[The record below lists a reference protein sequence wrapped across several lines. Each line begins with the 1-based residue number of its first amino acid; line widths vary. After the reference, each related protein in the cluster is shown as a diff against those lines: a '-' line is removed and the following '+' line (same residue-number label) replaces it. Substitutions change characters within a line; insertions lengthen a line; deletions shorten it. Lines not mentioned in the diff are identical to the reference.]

1 VNAHEAPPAMLD
13 TLSARDHLLAALLAL
28 VSPWIDVALYPWLTR
43 ATRAGRPWARTIAY
57 LFYLTLAWGY
67 TALVVRHWTSEQRA
81 WYALGLRAGPG
92 IGIALGIALVFSYLA
107 LALRARNKIAG
118 SQEGLARLR
127 RAFGRGEPLMPHTKP
142 ERLLFALVAISA
154 GCVEEFLYRG
164 FLGWYFTTL
173 WGPVAAL
180 LASAA
185 VFGLGHAY
193 LGRAHVVRTA
203 VVGLLLGLVVLASG
217 SLWPAIAIH
226 AAMDLVAGDL
236 GWRAFARAD
245 LAPSI
250 PAPAAR

>member
-1 VNAHEAPPAMLD
+1 MLD

-28 VSPWIDVALYPWLTR
+28 VSPWIDVGLYPWLTR

-57 LFYLTLAWGY
+57 LLYLTLAWGY
-67 TALVVRHWTSEQRA
+67 TALVVRHWSSEQRA

-92 IGIALGIALVFSYLA
+92 IGIALGIAFVIAYLA
-107 LALRARNKIAG
+107 LALRARHKITA
-118 SQEGLARLR
+118 SQESLGRLR
-127 RAFGRGEPLMPHTKP
+127 RAFGRGEALMPRTKP
-142 ERLLFALVAISA
+142 ERLLFALVSISA

-164 FLGWYFTTL
+164 FLTWYFTTL

-180 LASAA
+180 LASSA
-185 VFGLGHAY
+185 VFGLAHAY
-193 LGRAHVVRTA
+193 LGRAHVLRTA

-217 SLWPAIAIH
+217 SLWSAIAIH

-236 GWRAFARAD
+236 GWRAFAGAD